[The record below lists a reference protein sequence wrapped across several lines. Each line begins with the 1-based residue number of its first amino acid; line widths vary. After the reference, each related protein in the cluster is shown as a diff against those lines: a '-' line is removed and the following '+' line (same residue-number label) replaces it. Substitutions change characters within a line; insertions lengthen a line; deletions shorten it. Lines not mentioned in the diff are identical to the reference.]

1 MLPVLREAPGG
12 ALRLLLWF
20 LTQSCSLRAPVG
32 VRTGSAAHGAP
43 LAPPRLGGAPAGL
56 QIPLCSS
63 GCSCSRQRLA
73 ELCRKQEF
81 LPETHGR
88 RREGKAA
95 AAGAPRGRGQRE
107 GTRGGGTAPSSHV
120 FTALLR
126 AVLTVPSA
134 SGTAR
139 WAAAGAAWWQQG
151 QGRGQARPLARGWA
165 QRGSSAP
172 SACSDLGFKFIW
184 SCCRGRGGH
193 PEGW

>member
-1 MLPVLREAPGG
+1 MCVARRRDGAGGEQLLPVPREAPGG

-56 QIPLCSS
+56 QIPRCSS
-63 GCSCSRQRLA
+63 GCSCSRQGLA

-81 LPETHGR
+81 LQETHSR

-107 GTRGGGTAPSSHV
+107 GTHGGGDGSFQPRLHSS
-120 FTALLR
+120 AL
-126 AVLTVPSA
+126 
-134 SGTAR
+134 SGLNSSQR
-139 WAAAGAAWWQQG
+139 LGHRQMGCSGRCVVAAGTGTGSGKAPGSGLGAAG
-151 QGRGQARPLARGWA
+151 Q
-165 QRGSSAP
+165 
-172 SACSDLGFKFIW
+172 LGTLGMLRFGF
-184 SCCRGRGGH
+184 
-193 PEGW
+193 